1 MEQLEKNMRRP
12 ELSIIVVDDLQFS
25 RVVVKTALKKAGYD
39 GVRLADSAAVALKML
54 DEKPA
59 DVVLADWMMPEMDGL
74 ELTQKI
80 RQRDEEK
87 GIYTAIILF
96 TAHDEVEYLVK
107 AFDHGVD
114 DFLRKPPI
122 PEELTARVSAAARIA
137 TLHNDLF
144 ETSRQLQKQISHLE
158 SINLTDT
165 LTGAG
170 NQRLLKNELKSHLLE
185 AATRTGGVVLAM
197 VEIDKLGQLLKD
209 HGAFI
214 VAEILVSLYRRLRRA
229 VRPTDTIARLD
240 NNVFGIMMHHSDLKN
255 YKTTAIDRI
264 FDGIK
269 QRPFTT
275 KDGNLDLS
283 AIVGVHY
290 FKGGENMI
298 SVDEIMENATNN
310 LNKARNNHDGNIV
323 YSTSGLLSNDE

>member
-1 MEQLEKNMRRP
+1 MSKT

-25 RVVVKTALKKAGYD
+25 RVVVKTALKKAGYE
-39 GVRLADSAAVALKML
+39 GVRLADSAAVALEML
-54 DEKPA
+54 EEKPA

-80 RQRDEEK
+80 RKRDEEK

-170 NQRLLKNELKSHLLE
+170 NQRLLENELKTHLLE
-185 AATRTGGVVLAM
+185 AASRTGGVVLAM
-197 VEIDKLGQLLKD
+197 IEIEGLGSLLKD

-214 VAEILVSLYRRLRRA
+214 VAEVLVSLYRRLRRA
-229 VRPTDTIARLD
+229 VRPTDTISRLN

-255 YKTTAIDRI
+255 YTTSAVDRI
-264 FDGIK
+264 FDGIN

-275 KDGNLDLS
+275 KDGNLNLT
-283 AIVGVHY
+283 AVAGVHY
-290 FKGGENMI
+290 FKGGENMMT
-298 SVDEIMENATNN
+298 VEEIMEHAAKN
-310 LNKARNNHDGNIV
+310 LDEARTKNDGHIV
-323 YSTSGLLSNDE
+323 YSTSN

>member
-1 MEQLEKNMRRP
+1 MGTQD
-12 ELSIIVVDDLQFS
+12 LSIIIVDDLQFS
-25 RVVVKTALKKAGYD
+25 RIVVKTALKKAGYD
-39 GVRLADSAAVALKML
+39 GVRMADSAAVALKML
-54 DEKPA
+54 EEEPA

-87 GIYTAIILF
+87 GNYTAIILF

-114 DFLRKPPI
+114 DFMRKPPA

-137 TLHNDLF
+137 KLHNDLF
-144 ETSRQLQKQISHLE
+144 ETSKELQKTITHLK

-170 NQRLLKNELKSHLLE
+170 NERLLKNEMKSHLLE
-185 AATRTGGVVLAM
+185 AASRTGGVVLAL
-197 VEIDKLGQLLKD
+197 VELQELNKLIMD

-214 VAEILVSLYRRLRRA
+214 VAEVLVSLYRRLRRA

-240 NNVFGIMMHHSDLKN
+240 NNVFGIIMHHADLKS
-255 YKTTAIDRI
+255 YKMTAIDRI
-264 FDGIK
+264 IIGVNN
-269 QRPFTT
+269 RPFKT
-275 KDGNLDLS
+275 KAGNLNLT
-283 AIVGVHY
+283 AVIGANY
-290 FKGGENMI
+290 YKGGENI
-298 SVDEIMENATNN
+298 ITVDEMMENATTN
-310 LNKARNNHDGNIV
+310 LGQARKKGGNSV
-323 YSTSGLLSNDE
+323 VQSTSE